1 MGMGVFLGSL
11 PFKRDELTEWHVKY
25 QQLCGVLACG
35 IVIILMLLGYD
46 LASWLAIAALAV
58 GVAVSRIPVVRRGL
72 LARFPSCIRPNGSR
86 RCARARQRSAG
97 HRLVDERSTK
107 VKSDVYT
114 RFAPSYP

>member
-1 MGMGVFLGSL
+1 MGAAEIVVTVVATIACLGMGVFLGSL

-72 LARFPSCIRPNGSR
+72 LARVPELHPAERQSPLRKGTSKKR
-86 RCARARQRSAG
+86 RS
-97 HRLVDERSTK
+97 
-107 VKSDVYT
+107 
-114 RFAPSYP
+114 